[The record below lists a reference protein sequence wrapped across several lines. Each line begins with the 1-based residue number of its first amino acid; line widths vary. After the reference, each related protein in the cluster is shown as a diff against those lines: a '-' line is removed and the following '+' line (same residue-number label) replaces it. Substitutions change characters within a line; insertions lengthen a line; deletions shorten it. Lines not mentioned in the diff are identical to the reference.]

1 MRLIP
6 WKRTTEP
13 RSVPLLQRI
22 RKAFYAA
29 LLLLVLSLVFAFDA
43 TYPVLEHLVL
53 TIVEL
58 AEQEVEVFFAHTVGL
73 SHYYAQMATAWLGLF
88 LLLVFGVLLIRKA
101 VRITQ
106 QAKAK
111 LPEWRE
117 HQKEIALT
125 WWQHAVEAIL
135 AWWATLSWPRRI
147 GLLVAAVLFA
157 VPLFWALSIALV
169 TLISLII
176 GV

>member
-6 WKRTTEP
+6 TRRSSEP
-13 RSVPLLQRI
+13 RRV
-22 RKAFYAA
+22 A
-29 LLLLVLSLVFAFDA
+29 LLARLRMLFFGLLGLVGLALVFAFDA
-43 TYPVLEHLVL
+43 TWPVLVHLFL
-53 TIVEL
+53 TVIEF
-58 AEQEVEVFFAHTVGL
+58 AEQEVEEFFAHTIGL
-73 SHYYAQMATAWLGLF
+73 SHYYAQMATAWLGFF
-88 LLLVFGVLLIRKA
+88 LLLVFGIMLIRKA

-117 HQKEIALT
+117 HQKEVALT
-125 WWQHAVEAIL
+125 WWQHTVEAL
-135 AWWATLSWPRRI
+135 LGWWSTLSWPRRI
-147 GLLVAAVLFA
+147 GLIVAAVVFA
-157 VPLFWALSIALV
+157 VPLFWALSLVLV